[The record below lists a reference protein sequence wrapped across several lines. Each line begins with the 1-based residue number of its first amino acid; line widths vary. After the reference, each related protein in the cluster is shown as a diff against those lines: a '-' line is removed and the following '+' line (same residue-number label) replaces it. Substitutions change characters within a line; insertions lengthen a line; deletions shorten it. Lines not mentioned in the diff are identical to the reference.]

1 MPNCKPGL
9 IQMKSAYKVV
19 HHLGSQLMKVLHTD
33 DRVVEEPLA
42 LECRAL
48 TKEQTRHHDREQH

>member
-1 MPNCKPGL
+1 
-9 IQMKSAYKVV
+9 MKSAYKVV
-19 HHLGSQLMKVLHTD
+19 HHLGSQLMEVLHTD